1 MARLGAYRTI
11 LVSLVVLLGGLLL
24 FARTPEGG
32 SYVVGVLPAMVLT
45 GLGAGLGFPPL
56 TTMAMSSATPADS
69 GLASG
74 LLNTTVQVGGA
85 IGLAVLATLSTRR
98 TDHLLAGGSSVA
110 HALNGGYH
118 RAYLVAALLAAA
130 ALAAAVHTLR
140 PQEQ

>member
-11 LVSLVVLLGGLLL
+11 LVSLVVLFGGLLL
-24 FARTPEGG
+24 FARTPESG

-85 IGLAVLATLSTRR
+85 IGLAVLATLSSRR
-98 TDHLLAGGSSVA
+98 THHLLGDGRSMAQ
-110 HALNGGYH
+110 ALNCGYH
-118 RAYLVAALLAAA
+118 TAYVVAAVLAVAA
-130 ALAAAVHTLR
+130 FAVAAHTLR
-140 PQEQ
+140 PQVQ